1 MPSCD
6 IVIIGAGV
14 NGLAC
19 AVRLAQAGRQV
30 TVVEAAAEPG
40 GMLAL
45 AHLTQGIDPR
55 VMAGMGLARH
65 GLRLRGLATTVLDAG
80 GAHLTVRGSVASG
93 PLASDQSAGWAELQ
107 ARLGRFAAAL
117 APFRG
122 IAPPRLALGAGN
134 EWWRLARLAFGVRA
148 LGRAEMRELLRL
160 ILINVADVASDELA
174 DDRLRGLL
182 AFDATLGAWLGPR
195 SPNSLILYLNRLAM
209 GDGPFWPEGGM
220 GSVTAAMVASARAAG
235 VTIICNARV
244 AQVMVA
250 HDRAIGVT
258 LADGQVI
265 GGDVVSAI
273 SPVVTLRDLV
283 GARQLDAGLYR
294 RATQIRARG
303 AVAHLTLQL
312 SAAPDFRGADPATR
326 LVIAPDVASVEHAW
340 NPVKYGQVPDR
351 PVMEITLP
359 AALQGSGAPVLTALV
374 QCAPHDVPDMDAARS
389 AMLRATMTV
398 LEDHAPGIGAVV
410 TGAQMLLPQ
419 DIAAR
424 HGSGCWHHAELS
436 VEQMLF
442 LRPLPELA
450 QYATPLPG
458 LWLAGSGSHPGGG
471 VNGAAGWNAAERI
484 IARVPG

>member
-19 AVRLAQAGRQV
+19 AVRLARAGRRV

-45 AHLTQGIDPR
+45 AHLSHGIDPR
-55 VMAGMGLARH
+55 VMAGMGLAAQ
-65 GLRLRGLATTVLDAG
+65 GLRLRALATTVLDAG
-80 GAHLTVRGSVASG
+80 GAHLTVRDGAVTGPVAADQAAAWAALHMR
-93 PLASDQSAGWAELQ
+93 LA
-107 ARLGRFAAAL
+107 RFAGVL
-117 APFRG
+117 APFR
-122 IAPPRLALGAGN
+122 ALTPPRLSRGAGN
-134 EWWRLARLAFGVRA
+134 DWLRLGRLGLSVRA
-148 LGRAEMRELLRL
+148 LGRDDLRELLRL
-160 ILINVADVASDELA
+160 VLINVADVATDELA

-209 GDGPFWPEGGM
+209 GAGPLWPEGGM
-220 GSVTAAMVASARAAG
+220 QAVTRAMVQAAAQAG
-235 VTIICNARV
+235 VTVICNAPVARVRV
-244 AQVMVA
+244 AA
-250 HDRAIGVT
+250 DRAIGVT
-258 LADGQVI
+258 LADGTEVP
-265 GGDVVSAI
+265 GDVVSTLA
-273 SPVVTLRDLV
+273 PAVTLRDLV
-283 GARQLDAGLYR
+283 GARHLDAGLHTR
-294 RATQIRARG
+294 IGHVRARG

-312 SAAPDFRGADPATR
+312 SAAPDFRGADPGTR
-326 LVIAPDVASVEHAW
+326 LVIAPDVATIERAW
-340 NPVKYGQVPDR
+340 NPVKYGEVPDR

-359 AALQGSGAPVLTALV
+359 AALGQDGPPVLQALV
-374 QCAPHDVPDMDAARS
+374 QCAPHAPQDADAARA
-389 AMLRATMTV
+389 AMLRSTMAV
-398 LEDHAPGIGAVV
+398 LEDHAPGIGALV

-442 LRPLPELA
+442 LRPLPEIA

-471 VNGAAGWNAAERI
+471 VNGAAGWNAAESI
-484 IARVPG
+484 IAGGGG